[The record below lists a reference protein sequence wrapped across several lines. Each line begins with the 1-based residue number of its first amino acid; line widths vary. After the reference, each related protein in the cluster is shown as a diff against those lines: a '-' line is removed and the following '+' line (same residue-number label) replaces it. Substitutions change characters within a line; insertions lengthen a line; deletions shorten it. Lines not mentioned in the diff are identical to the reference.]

1 MAAAPRDPT
10 RRASGSCCCCDV
22 RGPRPFYNLAMQAL
36 SVRPLKGIAAISAQ
50 PRGPLDALVFCAA
63 TLDEPIPLR
72 VIGFIPFPHPLPLTG
87 SARSRFF
94 MLDACQWDDAL
105 APLKEV
111 HLGPKYLMHMADPD
125 HPRYG
130 HENKEMGMFLAEAK
144 TVESSPCL
152 TRPPS
157 RRIASLRASL
167 DTCVDRRFLL
177 TYLDAW
183 RSTSDAVNPAV
194 EVVRLHLLLKL
205 DRGPIDDLDRL
216 VDDLA
221 ARGHAF
227 AKSLVA
233 QRASDVR
240 RVLDLWQSL
249 VDSTPP
255 STAAPGSEPH
265 WVSVPDIAQLLADLD
280 YAASHVS
287 DIQWL
292 LARDRAL
299 ASHLV
304 AYLEDSNGPREVLV
318 RAYLAEGWSIAN
330 WLNKY
335 RAASVPSQAA
345 VPDFL
350 AAQRPASE
358 VRGQLVAVHGRV
370 CETEEVP
377 FEVVVDAFLKMDGRN
392 VDMVDFRELANV
404 LPGDWALEGAAPLL
418 MYEIAQLARRH
429 RWSTMVVKSLEC
441 QPT

>member
-1 MAAAPRDPT
+1 MENRRP
-10 RRASGSCCCCDV
+10 RRA

-144 TVESSPCL
+144 TVESCGAIVNLAMHKLCGGKLSLLDP
-152 TRPPS
+152 
-157 RRIASLRASL
+157 ASVAAHR
-167 DTCVDRRFLL
+167 
-177 TYLDAW
+177 
-183 RSTSDAVNPAV
+183 
-194 EVVRLHLLLKL
+194 
-205 DRGPIDDLDRL
+205 PIDDLDRL